1 MKRRS
6 VSIAM
11 LVMLAGLTL
20 SAQVPA
26 GWKQRL
32 DRSTSASDPDAA
44 GTVKF
49 VTMGNGFHA
58 TNPQAAVFW
67 NPANAATGNY
77 TVKASFRLVRPSN
90 HTNYYGL
97 VFGGSDLEGGN
108 QSYIYFT
115 VAQDGS
121 WLLKRRDGDS
131 SAPTIAGKTVT
142 DAVKKPGAD
151 GTSVNDLEVRVQASK
166 IDYVVNGTVV
176 HSTPKTGT
184 TAKTDGLTGIRVN
197 HMLEVHVDNF
207 SVVKQ

>member
-6 VSIAM
+6 ASIAM

-44 GTVKF
+44 GAVKF

-58 TNPQAAVFW
+58 TNPQAAVYW

-97 VFGGSDLEGGN
+97 VLGGSELDGPN

-121 WLLKRRDGDS
+121 WLLKRRDGDA
-131 SAPTIAGKTVT
+131 APTIAGKTVT

-197 HMLEVHVDNF
+197 HMLEVHIDNF

>member
-11 LVMLAGLTL
+11 FVTLAALTL
-20 SAQVPA
+20 SAQAPA

-58 TNPQAAVFW
+58 TNPQAAVYW
-67 NPANAATGNY
+67 NPANTATGNY
-77 TVKASFRLVRPSN
+77 TLKASFRLVKPSG

-97 VFGGSDLEGGN
+97 VLGGSDLEGPN

-121 WLLKRRDGDS
+121 WLLKRRDGEA
-131 SAPTIAGKTVT
+131 APTIAGKTVT
-142 DAVKKPGAD
+142 GAVKKLGAD

-184 TAKTDGLTGIRVN
+184 TANTDGLAGIRVN
-197 HMLEVHVDNF
+197 HMLEVHIDNF
-207 SVVKQ
+207 SVIKQ

>member
-1 MKRRS
+1 MKRQS
-6 VSIAM
+6 VSTAM
-11 LVMLAGLTL
+11 LVILAALTL

-44 GTVKF
+44 GAVKF

-58 TNPQAAVFW
+58 TNPQAAVYW
-67 NPANAATGNY
+67 NPAHAATGNY

-97 VFGGSDLEGGN
+97 VLGGSELDGAN

-121 WLLKRRDGDS
+121 WLLKRRDGD
-131 SAPTIAGKTVT
+131 ATPTIAGKTVT

-207 SVVKQ
+207 SVTKQ

>member
-6 VSIAM
+6 VSIAALLM
-11 LVMLAGLTL
+11 LTALTL

-44 GTVKF
+44 GAVKF
-49 VTMGNGFHA
+49 VSMGNGFHA
-58 TNPQAAVFW
+58 TTPQAAVFW
-67 NPANAATGNY
+67 NPSNAATGNY
-77 TVKASFRLVRPSN
+77 TVKGSFNLVRPSN

-97 VFGGSDLEGGN
+97 VFGGSDLDGAN

-115 VAQDGS
+115 VAQDGT
-121 WLLKRRDGDS
+121 WLIKRRDADA
-131 SAPTIAGKTVT
+131 APTIAGKTASDV
-142 DAVKKPGAD
+142 VKKPGAD
-151 GTSVNDLEVRVQASK
+151 GSSVNDLEVRVQASK

-176 HSTPKTGT
+176 HSTPKSGT

-207 SVVKQ
+207 AVVKQ